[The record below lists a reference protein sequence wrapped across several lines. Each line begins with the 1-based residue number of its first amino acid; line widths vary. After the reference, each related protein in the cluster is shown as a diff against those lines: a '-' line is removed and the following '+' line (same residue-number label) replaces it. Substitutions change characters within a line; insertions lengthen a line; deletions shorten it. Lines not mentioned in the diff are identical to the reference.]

1 MLSQTRAILWAQF
14 RTLLNFYSRGNTAG
28 LWITLI
34 ASAVWYGMVAMGAV
48 TLAVLFADASK
59 VELIRRVLPQGLL
72 AACLYW
78 QLVPMMLASAGATL
92 DLKRLAVYPISRSQ
106 LFGLEVLL
114 RFTTGMEM
122 VILLIGASVG
132 LLRNPVIPFWAAL
145 AFLPFVAMNLF
156 LAAGLRDL
164 LSRMMAGK
172 RTREAGV
179 LLIVLLAALPQLLIL
194 KGAPARFAGLLDYLA
209 LPVWPWA
216 AAGKLAG
223 GRFDWIALALAVA
236 WVGLAYWFGRTQ
248 FERGFR
254 VDPAAGRA
262 LLAPVS
268 QAGEPWM
275 ERLYRLPG
283 VLLPDPLG
291 VLVEKE
297 LRFLSRAPRFR
308 LVFLMGFTFG
318 LLVWLPMALRHG
330 QSSDS
335 VFATNYLTFVS
346 VYALM
351 LLGEVSFWNTFGFDR
366 AAAQLYYVTPVPI
379 GLVLVGKN
387 IASAIFVF
395 LEITAVTV
403 VCALFRM
410 PITPGKLIES
420 YLVALILAMFLIAV
434 GNLASIHYPR
444 PVDPVKS
451 WRRSSAGKM
460 QAMLMFAY
468 PVLGFPI
475 LLAYLARYA
484 FDSDAAFY
492 GMLGFAAMLGVTV
505 YLIALE
511 STARTAELRKDAIVT
526 ALSQGEGP
534 VGG

>member
-28 LWITLI
+28 LWIAVI
-34 ASAVWYGMVAMGAV
+34 ASAAWYGMVATGAV
-48 TLAVLFADASK
+48 MLAFLFADPSK
-59 VELIRRVLPQGLL
+59 AALIRRVLPQALL
-72 AACLYW
+72 AAFLYW

-92 DLKRLAVYPISRSQ
+92 DLKRLVVYPISRAQ
-106 LFGLEVLL
+106 LFGIEVML
-114 RFTTGMEM
+114 RFTTGIEM
-122 VILLIGASVG
+122 VMLLLGASVG
-132 LLRNPVIPFWAAL
+132 LLRNPSIPIWGVLAFIPFI
-145 AFLPFVAMNLF
+145 AMNLF
-156 LAAGLRDL
+156 FSAGLRDL
-164 LSRMMAGK
+164 LSRMMAGR
-172 RTREAGV
+172 RTREIGV
-179 LLIVLLAALPQLLIL
+179 LLIVLLAALPQLLML
-194 KGAPARFAGLLDYLA
+194 KGAPARFSGLLGYLSFRA
-209 LPVWPWA
+209 WPWA
-216 AAGKLAG
+216 VTGKLAG
-223 GRFDWIALALAVA
+223 GEFDWLALVLVVA
-236 WVGLAYWFGRTQ
+236 WVGAAFWFGRSQ

-254 VDPAAGRA
+254 VDPTAGTA
-262 LLAPVS
+262 VLAPVAR
-268 QAGEPWM
+268 AGEPWL

-283 VLLPDPLG
+283 ALLPDPLG
-291 VLVEKE
+291 ALVEKE

-318 LLVWLPMALRHG
+318 LLVWLPMTLRHG
-330 QSSDS
+330 NSDS
-335 VFATNYLTFVS
+335 AFASNYLTFVS

-379 GLVLVGKN
+379 GMVLVGKN

-410 PITPGKLIES
+410 PISFGKLAEA
-420 YLVALILAMFLIAV
+420 YLVALILALFLIAV
-434 GNLASIHYPR
+434 GNLASVHYPR
-444 PVDPVKS
+444 PVDPSKS

-475 LLAYLARYA
+475 MLAYMARYA

-492 GMLGFAAMLGVTV
+492 GMLGFAAVLAMTV
-505 YLIALE
+505 YGVALDSSVRAAE
-511 STARTAELRKDAIVT
+511 SQKDAIVT

-534 VGG
+534 VSG

>member
-28 LWITLI
+28 LWVATI
-34 ASAVWYGMVAMGAV
+34 ASAVWYGMVATGAV
-48 TLAVLFADASK
+48 ALAILFADPSK
-59 VELIRRVLPQGLL
+59 TALIRRVLPQGLL
-72 AACLYW
+72 AAFLYW

-92 DLKRLAVYPISRSQ
+92 DLKRLAVYPISRAQ

-122 VILLIGASVG
+122 VILLTGAAAG
-132 LLRNPVIPFWAAL
+132 LLRNPAIPFWAVL
-145 AFLPFVAMNLF
+145 AFLPFVAMNLV
-156 LAAGLRDL
+156 LSAGLRDL
-164 LSRMMAGK
+164 LSRMLAGR
-172 RTREAGV
+172 RTRELGV
-179 LLIVLLAALPQLLIL
+179 LLIVLLAALPQLLML
-194 KGAPARFAGLLDYLA
+194 KGAPEKLSGILGYLG
-209 LPVWPWA
+209 LPVWPWVA
-216 AAGKLAG
+216 TAKLAG
-223 GRFDWIALALAVA
+223 GEFDAVALAVSFA
-236 WVGLAYWFGRTQ
+236 WLALAYWFGRAQ

-254 VDPAAGRA
+254 VDPTAGKS
-262 LLAPVS
+262 LLAPAA
-268 QAGEPWM
+268 QAGEPWL

-283 VLLPDPLG
+283 AVLPDPLG
-291 VLVEKE
+291 ALVEKE

-330 QSSDS
+330 QSESA
-335 VFATNYLTFVS
+335 FASNYLTFVS

-379 GLVLVGKN
+379 GTVLVGKN

-395 LEITAVTV
+395 LEITAVTA

-410 PITPGKLIES
+410 PITPGKLAES
-420 YLVALILAMFLIAV
+420 YIVAFILALFLIAV

-444 PVDPVKS
+444 PVDPSKS

-460 QAMLMFAY
+460 QAMLLFAY
-468 PVLGFPI
+468 PVLSFPI
-475 LLAYLARYA
+475 FLAYMARFA
-484 FDSDAAFY
+484 FESEAAFY
-492 GMLGFAAMLGVTV
+492 GMLGFAALLAITV
-505 YLIALE
+505 YWVALD
-511 STARTAELRKDAIVT
+511 STVRAAETRKDAIVT
-526 ALSQGEGP
+526 ALSQGDGP